1 MMTIDFRVANKVK
14 KKEGNT
20 RLTRSKLV
28 TTMLLPVTKLSFDTT
43 LHDLNM
49 VDMFKLHF
57 FKKRK

>member
-28 TTMLLPVTKLSFDTT
+28 TAMLLPVTKLSFDTT
-43 LHDLNM
+43 
-49 VDMFKLHF
+49 
-57 FKKRK
+57 

>member
-1 MMTIDFRVANKVK
+1 M
-14 KKEGNT
+14 G
-20 RLTRSKLV
+20 SKLV
-28 TTMLLPVTKLSFDTT
+28 TAMLLPVTKLSFDTT

>member
-28 TTMLLPVTKLSFDTT
+28 TAMLLPVTKLSFDTT

>member
-14 KKEGNT
+14 KKKVHT

-28 TTMLLPVTKLSFDTT
+28 TAMLLPVTKLSFDTT

-49 VDMFKLHF
+49 VDMFKLYF

>member
-14 KKEGNT
+14 KEEGNT

-28 TTMLLPVTKLSFDTT
+28 TAMLLTVTKLSFDTT